1 MTFPTIGA
9 RKQITNTITV
19 SSATSVR
26 REAKDGGILNL
37 PIFIFINSFI
47 SGCPIMERKAAISML
62 ITIPLKYHVTNP
74 IAMIVAAIRIYLAN
88 LFMYLY

>member
-1 MTFPTIGA
+1 
-9 RKQITNTITV
+9 
-19 SSATSVR
+19 
-26 REAKDGGILNL
+26 
-37 PIFIFINSFI
+37 
-47 SGCPIMERKAAISML
+47 MERKAAISML